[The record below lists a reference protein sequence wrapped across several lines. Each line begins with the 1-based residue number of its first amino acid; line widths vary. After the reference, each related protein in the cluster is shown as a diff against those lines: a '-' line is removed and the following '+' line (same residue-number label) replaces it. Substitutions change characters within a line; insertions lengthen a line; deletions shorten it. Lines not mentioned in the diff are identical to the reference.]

1 MTTSTSES
9 TGMEGDIQ
17 DIDISV
23 VIACYTEDRLVSIRS
38 ALTSIRK
45 QSLEP
50 RCVVVACD
58 NNEVLANRLG
68 EEFDWI
74 EIVRN
79 DGDSGASAT
88 RNRGLNAVS
97 TTFTAFLDDDET
109 ADPDWLLELTR
120 PFADH
125 EVVGTGGKYEAVWS
139 SPKPAWFPD
148 EFAWA
153 VGGAYLGMPT
163 ETAVVRN
170 VWSGNMAVR
179 TAAFRQVGGF
189 RTSFGKRGY
198 VSQPEDTDLCIRM
211 SAAGGRW
218 MYVPSAVIFHE
229 VPAERTSFRFFISRC
244 FSEGAGK
251 AVMRSHLASGSAV
264 QTEHAYVRTVATA
277 ALKRFISLRWTRILQ
292 GLVIV
297 LGLISAATGYTR
309 GLMAHSIV
317 GLRR

>member
-1 MTTSTSES
+1 M
-9 TGMEGDIQ
+9 GGGIH

-23 VIACYTEDRLVSIRS
+23 VIACYTEERLESIKS

-50 RCVVVACD
+50 RNVVVACD
-58 NNEVLANRLG
+58 NNEPLANRLR

-74 EIVRN
+74 QVVLN

-88 RNRGLNAVS
+88 RNRGLDAVGS
-97 TTFTAFLDDDET
+97 PFTAFLDDDET

-120 PFADH
+120 PFADN

-163 ETAVVRN
+163 ETAAVRN

-179 TAAFRQVGGF
+179 TSEFRKVGGF
-189 RTSFGKRGY
+189 RTSFGKRGFI
-198 VSQPEDTDLCIRM
+198 SQPEDTDLCIRM
-211 SAAGGRW
+211 SATGGRW
-218 MYVPSAVIFHE
+218 MYVPSAVIFHD
-229 VPAERTSFRFFISRC
+229 VPPGRTSFRFFISRC

-251 AVMRSHLASGSAV
+251 AVMRAHLATGSAV
-264 QTEHAYVRTVATA
+264 QTEHAYVRTA
-277 ALKRFISLRWTRILQ
+277 ALAAIKRFGSSRRTSILQ
-292 GLVIV
+292 GLVIM
-297 LGLISAATGYTR
+297 LGLASAATGYIR
-309 GLMAHSIV
+309 GLTVQSIAGV
-317 GLRR
+317 RR

>member
-1 MTTSTSES
+1 M
-9 TGMEGDIQ
+9 
-17 DIDISV
+17 
-23 VIACYTEDRLVSIRS
+23 VIACYTEERLESIKS

-50 RCVVVACD
+50 QNVVVACD
-58 NNEVLANRLG
+58 NNEPLANRLR

-74 EIVRN
+74 QVVLN

-88 RNRGLNAVS
+88 RNRGLDAVGS
-97 TTFTAFLDDDET
+97 PFTAFLDDDET

-120 PFADH
+120 PFADN

-163 ETAVVRN
+163 ETAAVRN

-179 TAAFRQVGGF
+179 TSEFRKVEEDSGRASVSGASSRNRRTPICASGCQRPGAVGC
-189 RTSFGKRGY
+189 TSPR
-198 VSQPEDTDLCIRM
+198 
-211 SAAGGRW
+211 
-218 MYVPSAVIFHE
+218 AVIFHD
-229 VPAERTSFRFFISRC
+229 VPPGRTSFRFFISRC

-251 AVMRSHLASGSAV
+251 AVMRAHLATGSAV
-264 QTEHAYVRTVATA
+264 QTEHAYVRTA
-277 ALKRFISLRWTRILQ
+277 ALAAIKRFGSSRRTSILQ
-292 GLVIV
+292 GLVIM
-297 LGLISAATGYTR
+297 LGLASAATGYIR
-309 GLMAHSIV
+309 GLTVQSIA
-317 GLRR
+317 GARR